1 MRAWH
6 ARCCGAPDRRSHVIP
21 DRRSSRRSA
30 VPRYLSGYA
39 TTVLLAVSEPTG
51 FVAQKLMKTAGREN
65 QKRCATVRSVPRSR
79 NGRPK
84 QSWSTRWAGSQEKI
98 RPQEKCFSRDSFYR
112 TYQQLAQRKPSVA
125 IYGVVY
131 RVETFLLRI
140 VERSQPDH
148 LLRRRSF
155 QGPPSA

>member
-98 RPQEKCFSRDSFYR
+98 RPQEKCFFLDSFYR
-112 TYQQLAQRKPSVA
+112 TNQELWFQHS
-125 IYGVVY
+125 INSW
-131 RVETFLLRI
+131 
-140 VERSQPDH
+140 ER
-148 LLRRRSF
+148 
-155 QGPPSA
+155 

>member
-39 TTVLLAVSEPTG
+39 TTVLLVVSEPTG

-65 QKRCATVRSVPRSR
+65 QKRCANEAASRDHGTEGQNNPAQRGGLEAKKKSGHRRSVFFLTPFIEL
-79 NGRPK
+79 
-84 QSWSTRWAGSQEKI
+84 TGS
-98 RPQEKCFSRDSFYR
+98 
-112 TYQQLAQRKPSVA
+112 
-125 IYGVVY
+125 
-131 RVETFLLRI
+131 
-140 VERSQPDH
+140 
-148 LLRRRSF
+148 
-155 QGPPSA
+155 